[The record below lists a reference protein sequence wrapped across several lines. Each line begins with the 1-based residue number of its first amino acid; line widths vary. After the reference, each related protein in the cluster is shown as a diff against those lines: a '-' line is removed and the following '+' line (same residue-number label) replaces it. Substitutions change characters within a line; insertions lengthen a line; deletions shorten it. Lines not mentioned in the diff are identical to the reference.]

1 MRSCRI
7 IAAASC
13 LGLLVALNATRA
25 EAEESAAKNPPKIGD
40 TIDNFAFHTFEG
52 HDLKLTD
59 VSDKGPVV
67 LVVLRGFP
75 GYQCPVCTQQVA
87 DLRKHV
93 KDFKELGATVLLV
106 YPGKA
111 DKLTEHAK
119 EFLKD
124 SKLPEPLV
132 LVTDPDYQFAERSHL
147 RWDKAGETAYPS
159 TFVLGKDR
167 KVYYAKVSK
176 SHGDRAKTDMLLDV
190 LRAKRASHAEGREIP
205 QDSGNKVEVRPRR

>member
-1 MRSCRI
+1 MRSRRI
-7 IAAASC
+7 LAAASC
-13 LGLLVALNATRA
+13 LGLLAALNAARA
-25 EAEESAAKNPPKIGD
+25 QAEEAAAKNPPKIGD
-40 TIDNFAFHTFEG
+40 TIDNFNFHTFEG
-52 HDLKLTD
+52 QDLKLTG

-75 GYQCPVCTQQVA
+75 GYQCPACTQQVA
-87 DLRKHV
+87 DLRKHA

-111 DKLTEHAK
+111 DKLTEHAT

-132 LVTDPDYQFAERSHL
+132 LVTDPDFRFVERSNL
-147 RWDKAGETAYPS
+147 RWDKPGETAYPS

-167 KVYYAKVSK
+167 QVYYAKVSK
-176 SHGDRAKTDMLLDV
+176 THGDRAKTDTLLDV
-190 LRAKRASHAEGREIP
+190 LRAKRASRAEGQEIP
-205 QDSGNKVEVRPRR
+205 QDGSTKVLPKR